1 MINPNFD
8 HDFFASSIII
18 NIKFGL
24 ILFITAFFYLYFTEA
39 DQRKMRILV
48 SIVVVFIVS
57 GSFSIVADIYEMIN
71 CAHQNVENAMCLSNE
86 HIENMIDISHFI
98 LSLTASVNFLF
109 YVLHDKHF
117 RDAFLKV
124 PQFALINFI
133 ILMK

>member
-1 MINPNFD
+1 M
-8 HDFFASSIII
+8 
-18 NIKFGL
+18 
-24 ILFITAFFYLYFTEA
+24 YFTEA

-71 CAHQNVENAMCLSNE
+71 CAYQNVENAMCLSNE

-133 ILMK
+133 ILMKFKKTFESAKSF